1 MQINKVIDDLYS
13 IRVIDREE
21 LLNEC
26 IEYRLNKSVKSYED
40 RINSSVQYFEYRQEL
55 KTMRRL
61 NRGG

>member
-26 IEYRLNKSVKSYED
+26 IKYRLNKSVKSYED